1 MHMKKG
7 LFLGLIAAVV
17 MLASCNKTLQKPDE
31 ITVNPSPLVLKGG
44 KVDAAITGT
53 FPQKKFA
60 KKGVLTVTPVLKYA
74 GKEALG
80 EPVTYVGEKAKENGK
95 TVSYKNGGTYS
106 QTCSFD
112 YVPEMRVS
120 ELYLRFEAKV
130 GKKVIEIPDVKIAD
144 GVVTTP
150 ELAEAKD
157 NKTAGTPDKFQRVI
171 QELTEADI
179 KFLIQSAELRSSET
193 KSESVKA
200 LQAAIKDA
208 KANEK
213 KEISKIEVSGYA
225 SPDGGMDLNEKLA
238 QNRQKAAANFLK
250 KDLKKNKVANGVEA
264 NITAEDWEGFQKAME
279 NSNMQDKDLVLRVLS
294 MYSDPEER
302 EAQIKNLSSVYG
314 TIAEEILPALR
325 RSRLILTTDLIGK
338 SDDEIREIAKN
349 DPAQLSVEEL
359 LYAATLTNDKAEKKA
374 LYQKAAELY
383 NDYRAYNSLG
393 QLYFEEG
400 NIAEARRCYA
410 KALDIQP
417 NDPDVNY
424 NAGVAALADN
434 DLDKAEEYLGKA
446 AGTKANLNAAL
457 GTLYTKKGDYA
468 AAKKAYGET
477 ATNNAAV
484 QQILDEDYAAAAKTL
499 ANVKEPNATTAYL
512 KAVVGAR
519 TNDKAAVIEN
529 LKAAVAQDAKLKVRA
544 AQDIEFA
551 KFAEDA
557 EFQAIWDYRPIYF
570 DEEKEARKDKRL
582 ARLRRGAFREEHEKN
597 MTIMKQKRQ
606 SKLLIWFVLIG
617 LLVFGIYIFL

>member
-95 TVSYKNGGTYS
+95 TVNYKNGGTYS

-359 LYAATLTNDKAEKKA
+359 LYAATLTNDKAEKLR
-374 LYQKAAELY
+374 LYKQAADQY
-383 NDYRAYNSLG
+383 NDYRAWNSMG
-393 QLYFEEG
+393 QIYFNDGE
-400 NIAEARRCYA
+400 IAEARRCYA
-410 KALDIQP
+410 KALEIQP

-424 NAGVAALADN
+424 NAGIAAMADG

-446 AGTKANLNAAL
+446 AGTKANLSAAM
-457 GTLYTKKGDYA
+457 GTLYTQKGDYA
-468 AAKKAYGET
+468 AAKKAYGEN

-484 QQILDEDYAAAAKTL
+484 QQILSEDYAGAAKTL

-519 TNDKAAVIEN
+519 TNDKDAVYAN
-529 LKAAVAQDAKLKVRA
+529 LKSAIEQDAKLKTRA

-551 KFAEDA
+551 KFAEEA
-557 EFQAIWDYRPIYF
+557 EFQAIV
-570 DEEKEARKDKRL
+570 K
-582 ARLRRGAFREEHEKN
+582 
-597 MTIMKQKRQ
+597 
-606 SKLLIWFVLIG
+606 
-617 LLVFGIYIFL
+617 

>member
-7 LFLGLIAAVV
+7 LFLSLIAAVV
-17 MLASCNKTLQKPDE
+17 MLASCNKTLPKPDE
-31 ITVNPSPLVLKGG
+31 ITVNPSPLE
-44 KVDAAITGT
+44 KVGNKVNAEITGT

-60 KKGVLTVTPVLKYA
+60 RKGVLTVTPVLKYE
-74 GKEALG
+74 GQESVG

-95 TVSYKNGGTYS
+95 TVNYKNGGTYKQS
-106 QTCSFD
+106 CSFD
-112 YVPEMRVS
+112 YVPAMRKS
-120 ELYLRFEAKV
+120 ELYLRFEAKI
-130 GKKVIEIPDVKIAD
+130 GKKVIEIPDLKIAD
-144 GVVTTP
+144 GIVATS

-157 NKTAGTPDKFQRVI
+157 NKTATTPDKFQRVI

-179 KFLIQSAELRSSET
+179 KFLIQSSELRSSET
-193 KSESVKA
+193 KNDGVKN

-208 KANEK
+208 KDNEK
-213 KEISKIEVSGYA
+213 KEINKIEVAGYA
-225 SPDGGMDLNEKLA
+225 SPDGAQDLNENLA
-238 QNRQKAAANFLK
+238 KNRQKAAANFLK
-250 KDLKKNKVANGVEA
+250 KDLKKNKVNNAIES

-314 TIAEEILPALR
+314 TIADEILPALR

-338 SDDEIREIAKN
+338 SDDEIKELAKN

-359 LYAATLTNDKAEKKA
+359 LYAATLTNDNAEKKA
-374 LYQKAAELY
+374 IYKQAADQY
-383 NDYRAYNSLG
+383 NDYRAWNSLG

-400 NIAEARRCYA
+400 NIAEARRCYS
-410 KALDIQP
+410 KALEIQP

-424 NAGVAALADN
+424 NAGVAAMADG
-434 DLDKAEEYLGKA
+434 DLEKAEEYLGKA

-457 GTLYTKKGDYA
+457 GTLYTQKGDYA

-477 ATNNAAV
+477 ASNNAAV
-484 QQILDEDYAAAAKTL
+484 QQILDEDYAGAAKTL

-519 TNDKAAVIEN
+519 TNDKDAVYAN
-529 LKAAVAQDAKLKVRA
+529 LKSAIEQDAKMKTRA

-551 KFAEDA
+551 KFAEEEA
-557 EFQAIWDYRPIYF
+557 FQA
-570 DEEKEARKDKRL
+570 
-582 ARLRRGAFREEHEKN
+582 
-597 MTIMKQKRQ
+597 
-606 SKLLIWFVLIG
+606 
-617 LLVFGIYIFL
+617 LVK

>member
-1 MHMKKG
+1 MKKG
-7 LFLGLIAAVV
+7 LFFGLIAAVV

-31 ITVNPSPLVLKGG
+31 ITVNPSPLE
-44 KVDAAITGT
+44 KVGSKVNAEITGT
-53 FPQKKFA
+53 FPAKKFA
-60 KKGVLTVTPVLKYA
+60 KKGVLTVTPVLKYD
-74 GKEALG
+74 GQEAVG
-80 EPVTYVGEKAKENGK
+80 EPVTYVGQKAKENGK
-95 TVSYKNGGTYS
+95 TVDYKLGGTYS
-106 QTCSFD
+106 QSCSFD
-112 YVPEMRVS
+112 YVPEMRKC

-130 GKKVIEIPDVKIAD
+130 GKKEIKIPDLKIAD
-144 GVVTTP
+144 GIVATS

-157 NKTAGTPDKFQRVI
+157 NKTATTPDKFQRVI

-193 KSESVKA
+193 KNEGVKN

-208 KANEK
+208 KEAER
-213 KEISKIEVSGYA
+213 KEINKIEVAGYA
-225 SPDGGMDLNEKLA
+225 SPDGAQDLNEKLA

-250 KDLKKNKVANGVEA
+250 KDLKKNKLNNAIES

-314 TIAEEILPALR
+314 TIADEILPALR
-325 RSRLILTTDLIGK
+325 HSRLILTTDLIGK
-338 SDDEIREIAKN
+338 SDDEIKEIAKN

-359 LYAATLTNDKAEKKA
+359 LYAATLTDDKAEKLA
-374 LYQKAAELY
+374 LYQKAADQY
-383 NDYRAYNSLG
+383 NDYRAWNSMG
-393 QLYFEEG
+393 QIYFNDGE
-400 NIAEARRCYA
+400 IAEARRCYA
-410 KALDIQP
+410 KALEINP

-424 NAGVAALADN
+424 NAGVAAMADG
-434 DLDKAEEYLGKA
+434 DLDKAEEYFGKA

-457 GTLYTKKGDYA
+457 GTLYTQKGDYA

-477 ATNNAAV
+477 ASNNAAV
-484 QQILDEDYAAAAKTL
+484 QQILDEDYAGAAKTL

-519 TNDKAAVIEN
+519 TNDKDAVYAN
-529 LKAAVAQDAKLKVRA
+529 LKSAIEQDAKLKTRA

-551 KFAEDA
+551 KFAEEE
-557 EFQAIWDYRPIYF
+557 EFQA
-570 DEEKEARKDKRL
+570 
-582 ARLRRGAFREEHEKN
+582 
-597 MTIMKQKRQ
+597 
-606 SKLLIWFVLIG
+606 LIK
-617 LLVFGIYIFL
+617 

>member
-1 MHMKKG
+1 MKKG
-7 LFLGLIAAVV
+7 LFLGLIAAAV
-17 MLASCNKTLQKPDE
+17 MMASCNKTLPKPDE

-95 TVSYKNGGTYS
+95 TVNYRNGGKYT
-106 QTCSFD
+106 QTCSFN

-179 KFLIQSAELRSSET
+179 KFLIQSSALRSSET
-193 KSESVKA
+193 KSDEVKA

-208 KANEK
+208 KDNEK
-213 KEISKIEVSGYA
+213 KEINKIEISGYA

-250 KDLKKNKVANGVEA
+250 KDLKKNKVANDVEA
-264 NITAEDWEGFQKAME
+264 NITAEDWDGFQKAME

-338 SDDEIREIAKN
+338 SDEEISALAKN

-374 LYQKAAELY
+374 LYQKAAEIY

-400 NIAEARRCYA
+400 NITEARRCYA
-410 KALDIQP
+410 KALEIQP

-434 DLDKAEEYLGKA
+434 DLDKAEEFFGKA

-484 QQILDEDYAAAAKTL
+484 QQILDEDYAAASKTL
-499 ANVKEPNATTAYL
+499 ANIKEPNATTAYL

-529 LKAAVAQDAKLKVRA
+529 LKAAVAQDAQLKARA

-557 EFQAIWDYRPIYF
+557 EFQAIV
-570 DEEKEARKDKRL
+570 K
-582 ARLRRGAFREEHEKN
+582 
-597 MTIMKQKRQ
+597 
-606 SKLLIWFVLIG
+606 
-617 LLVFGIYIFL
+617 